1 MLFNEITKSEYLNN
15 IQSMGF
21 I

>member
-1 MLFNEITKSEYLNN
+1 MLFKEITKSEYLNN
-15 IQSMGF
+15 IQSKVF